1 MMKKLL
7 LVATLMAGAAQATA
21 AEKLYLFNWN
31 DYIAEDTL
39 KRFEQQCGCELV
51 QEFYSGTEE
60 MMAKLAAGA
69 SGYDVII
76 PTQNAVE
83 ALIRKG
89 DLLELDKSRLAN
101 LSNEA
106 AGYLDKDFDK
116 GNRYSLPYAFT
127 TTLVGYN
134 KTELDKL
141 GIDPADW
148 SVIFDPAVL
157 EKIKGRVTVMD
168 DPQELFGAA
177 LKYLGHSA
185 NDTDPQH
192 WKEAQALIL
201 AAKPYWAA
209 FNSSSYIKE
218 LTLGNIWVAHG
229 YSSDMYQAR
238 ADAEA
243 AGRAFKVDFALP
255 RQGAV
260 LAIDNMVI
268 HKGSKN
274 PDLAYRFIDFML
286 DGRNASELT
295 NQIGTGTPN
304 AAALPFIKPEI
315 KTLAALFPGA
325 TTQARLEPL
334 KDLNSRQ
341 RRALNKLWTEIKLR

>member
-1 MMKKLL
+1 M
-7 LVATLMAGAAQATA
+7 
-21 AEKLYLFNWN
+21 
-31 DYIAEDTL
+31 
-39 KRFEQQCGCELV
+39 
-51 QEFYSGTEE
+51 
-60 MMAKLAAGA
+60 
-69 SGYDVII
+69 
-76 PTQNAVE
+76 
-83 ALIRKG
+83 
-89 DLLELDKSRLAN
+89 
-101 LSNEA
+101 
-106 AGYLDKDFDK
+106 
-116 GNRYSLPYAFT
+116 
-127 TTLVGYN
+127 
-134 KTELDKL
+134 
-141 GIDPADW
+141 
-148 SVIFDPAVL
+148 IFDPAVL

-315 KTLAALFPGA
+315 KTLAALFPDA

>member
-1 MMKKLL
+1 MKKLL

-31 DYIAEDTL
+31 DYIAEDTV

-168 DPQELFGAA
+168 GPAGTVRRRPEVPRSLRQRHRPAALEGSPGADPRGQAVLGRVQLVELYQGADPGQHLGRPWLLQRHVPGQGRRGGCRPRLQGRLRPAPPRCGAGHRQHGDPQG
-177 LKYLGHSA
+177 
-185 NDTDPQH
+185 
-192 WKEAQALIL
+192 
-201 AAKPYWAA
+201 
-209 FNSSSYIKE
+209 
-218 LTLGNIWVAHG
+218 
-229 YSSDMYQAR
+229 
-238 ADAEA
+238 
-243 AGRAFKVDFALP
+243 
-255 RQGAV
+255 
-260 LAIDNMVI
+260 
-268 HKGSKN
+268 
-274 PDLAYRFIDFML
+274 
-286 DGRNASELT
+286 
-295 NQIGTGTPN
+295 
-304 AAALPFIKPEI
+304 
-315 KTLAALFPGA
+315 
-325 TTQARLEPL
+325 LEEP
-334 KDLNSRQ
+334 
-341 RRALNKLWTEIKLR
+341 

>member
-1 MMKKLL
+1 MWLR
-7 LVATLMAGAAQATA
+7 AGAGVLFRHRGNDGQAG
-21 AEKLYLFNWN
+21 
-31 DYIAEDTL
+31 
-39 KRFEQQCGCELV
+39 RR
-51 QEFYSGTEE
+51 
-60 MMAKLAAGA
+60 A

-185 NDTDPQH
+185 NDAPTRSTGR
-192 WKEAQALIL
+192 
-201 AAKPYWAA
+201 KP
-209 FNSSSYIKE
+209 
-218 LTLGNIWVAHG
+218 
-229 YSSDMYQAR
+229 
-238 ADAEA
+238 
-243 AGRAFKVDFALP
+243 
-255 RQGAV
+255 
-260 LAIDNMVI
+260 
-268 HKGSKN
+268 
-274 PDLAYRFIDFML
+274 
-286 DGRNASELT
+286 
-295 NQIGTGTPN
+295 
-304 AAALPFIKPEI
+304 
-315 KTLAALFPGA
+315 
-325 TTQARLEPL
+325 
-334 KDLNSRQ
+334 
-341 RRALNKLWTEIKLR
+341 RR

>member
-1 MMKKLL
+1 MKKLL

-185 NDTDPQH
+185 HAGQSQLLDWVGHFAHRPALYLVH
-192 WKEAQALIL
+192 GEREKMEALQGAIRERLD
-201 AAKPYWAA
+201 W
-209 FNSSSYIKE
+209 
-218 LTLGNIWVAHG
+218 
-229 YSSDMYQAR
+229 
-238 ADAEA
+238 DAE
-243 AGRAFKVDFALP
+243 
-255 RQGAV
+255 
-260 LAIDNMVI
+260 I
-268 HKGSKN
+268 
-274 PDLAYRFIDFML
+274 
-286 DGRNASELT
+286 
-295 NQIGTGTPN
+295 
-304 AAALPFIKPEI
+304 PE
-315 KTLAALFPGA
+315 PGE
-325 TTQARLEPL
+325 RI
-334 KDLNSRQ
+334 
-341 RRALNKLWTEIKLR
+341 EI

>member
-1 MMKKLL
+1 MKKLL

-238 ADAEA
+238 PTRRLPA
-243 AGRAFKVDFALP
+243 APSRSTSPCPAKVRCWP
-255 RQGAV
+255 
-260 LAIDNMVI
+260 
-268 HKGSKN
+268 S
-274 PDLAYRFIDFML
+274 
-286 DGRNASELT
+286 
-295 NQIGTGTPN
+295 
-304 AAALPFIKPEI
+304 
-315 KTLAALFPGA
+315 
-325 TTQARLEPL
+325 TT
-334 KDLNSRQ
+334 
-341 RRALNKLWTEIKLR
+341 W

>member
-304 AAALPFIKPEI
+304 AAALPFIRPEI
-315 KTLAALFPGA
+315 KTLAALFPDA
-325 TTQARLEPL
+325 DTQARLEPL

>member
-1 MMKKLL
+1 MKKLL

-116 GNRYSLPYAFT
+116 ATAIPCPTPSP
-127 TTLVGYN
+127 
-134 KTELDKL
+134 
-141 GIDPADW
+141 PPW
-148 SVIFDPAVL
+148 S
-157 EKIKGRVTVMD
+157 
-168 DPQELFGAA
+168 
-177 LKYLGHSA
+177 
-185 NDTDPQH
+185 
-192 WKEAQALIL
+192 
-201 AAKPYWAA
+201 
-209 FNSSSYIKE
+209 
-218 LTLGNIWVAHG
+218 
-229 YSSDMYQAR
+229 
-238 ADAEA
+238 
-243 AGRAFKVDFALP
+243 
-255 RQGAV
+255 
-260 LAIDNMVI
+260 
-268 HKGSKN
+268 
-274 PDLAYRFIDFML
+274 
-286 DGRNASELT
+286 
-295 NQIGTGTPN
+295 
-304 AAALPFIKPEI
+304 
-315 KTLAALFPGA
+315 A
-325 TTQARLEPL
+325 TTRP
-334 KDLNSRQ
+334 S
-341 RRALNKLWTEIKLR
+341 WTSWASTPPTGR

>member
-1 MMKKLL
+1 MKKLL

-31 DYIAEDTL
+31 DYIAEDTV

-229 YSSDMYQAR
+229 YSSDKI
-238 ADAEA
+238 
-243 AGRAFKVDFALP
+243 GRAHV
-255 RQGAV
+255 
-260 LAIDNMVI
+260 
-268 HKGSKN
+268 
-274 PDLAYRFIDFML
+274 
-286 DGRNASELT
+286 
-295 NQIGTGTPN
+295 
-304 AAALPFIKPEI
+304 
-315 KTLAALFPGA
+315 
-325 TTQARLEPL
+325 
-334 KDLNSRQ
+334 
-341 RRALNKLWTEIKLR
+341 

>member
-1 MMKKLL
+1 
-7 LVATLMAGAAQATA
+7 MAAS
-21 AEKLYLFNWN
+21 
-31 DYIAEDTL
+31 
-39 KRFEQQCGCELV
+39 LV

-218 LTLGNIWVAHG
+218 PDPGQHLGRPWLLQRHVPGQGRRGGCRPRLQGRLRPAPPRCGAGHRQHG
-229 YSSDMYQAR
+229 D
-238 ADAEA
+238 
-243 AGRAFKVDFALP
+243 P
-255 RQGAV
+255 QG
-260 LAIDNMVI
+260 
-268 HKGSKN
+268 
-274 PDLAYRFIDFML
+274 
-286 DGRNASELT
+286 
-295 NQIGTGTPN
+295 
-304 AAALPFIKPEI
+304 
-315 KTLAALFPGA
+315 
-325 TTQARLEPL
+325 LEEP
-334 KDLNSRQ
+334 
-341 RRALNKLWTEIKLR
+341 

>member
-1 MMKKLL
+1 M
-7 LVATLMAGAAQATA
+7 
-21 AEKLYLFNWN
+21 
-31 DYIAEDTL
+31 
-39 KRFEQQCGCELV
+39 
-51 QEFYSGTEE
+51 
-60 MMAKLAAGA
+60 
-69 SGYDVII
+69 II

-192 WKEAQALIL
+192 WK
-201 AAKPYWAA
+201 KP
-209 FNSSSYIKE
+209 
-218 LTLGNIWVAHG
+218 
-229 YSSDMYQAR
+229 
-238 ADAEA
+238 
-243 AGRAFKVDFALP
+243 
-255 RQGAV
+255 
-260 LAIDNMVI
+260 
-268 HKGSKN
+268 
-274 PDLAYRFIDFML
+274 
-286 DGRNASELT
+286 
-295 NQIGTGTPN
+295 
-304 AAALPFIKPEI
+304 
-315 KTLAALFPGA
+315 
-325 TTQARLEPL
+325 
-334 KDLNSRQ
+334 
-341 RRALNKLWTEIKLR
+341 RR